1 MGYKIKELREALKMT
16 QEELAEKSGVSRG
29 TISALENGVDRTTT
43 SKTLVKL
50 AQALNTSVDRI
61 FLPRVFNRLNIRRGG
76 DRFEQHSLLQRLPD
90 TPRR

>member
-1 MGYKIKELREALKMT
+1 MRGVLCLCNRLNTSSTKKGGIQVGYKIKELSEALKMT

-50 AQALNTSVDRI
+50 AQALNTSVDHI
-61 FLPRVFNRLNIRRGG
+61 FFTEGV
-76 DRFEQHSLLQRLPD
+76 
-90 TPRR
+90 